1 MAQENAKKF
10 MELLN
15 RDEEL
20 QKKMKAAT
28 ESFTGDKTDEKAV
41 FDAVVAPIARKAGFE
56 FTLED
61 LKKPASASGDDE
73 LSEDEAAA
81 AAGGWWIFAPD
92 GYDSDKYKYDTMI
105 CMATF
110 I

>member
-1 MAQENAKKF
+1 MAQENVKKF

-28 ESFTGDKTDEKAV
+28 ENFAGDKTDEKAV
-41 FDAVVAPIARKAGFE
+41 FDAVFAPVAREAGYEVSFE
-56 FTLED
+56 DMEELA
-61 LKKPASASGDDE
+61 KASGDDE

-81 AAGGWWIFAPD
+81 AAGGFKWFWD
-92 GYDSDKYKYDTMI
+92 KHGGGGYDNII
-105 CMATF
+105 CMGTF
-110 I
+110 F

>member
-1 MAQENAKKF
+1 MSQENAKKF
-10 MELLN
+10 MELLK

-41 FDAVVAPIARKAGFE
+41 FDAVFAPVAREAGYEVSFE
-56 FTLED
+56 DMEELA
-61 LKKPASASGDDE
+61 KASGDDE

-110 I
+110 F